1 MRVAESGDSMNN
13 RVAQARL
20 RDWMESQGFDQFY
33 VYQPANFAW
42 LTGGGDSTVEVGE
55 GIGWLEVDQD
65 AVRVH
70 TSRIEALRIAEEEV
84 HGIEIQSHPW
94 WVISSPQRPNDLDY
108 DLTRLRL
115 VLSPEEQ
122 ERFCTLGVAAAA
134 ALGEV
139 MRSAEAAWTE
149 QRLAGA
155 TAEGMIGEGIQ
166 PQVLLVAGEERIFK
180 YRHPLPKNRP
190 LGKLCMTV
198 VCGRRSGL
206 VVNLTRLRSWN
217 HPEAGRR
224 YEKVLRVE
232 AAALDASRP
241 GISLDDVLKAIR
253 DAYVEIGHADAF
265 NQHHQGGIAGY
276 RSREIVAVPNEKTRL
291 ETGMAVTWN
300 PSLSGV
306 KVEDTFLLTAR
317 GLENLTVDPHW
328 PMINVNGRKRP
339 ALLTA

>member
-1 MRVAESGDSMNN
+1 MN

-20 RDWMESQGFDQFY
+20 CDWMESHAFDRFY
-33 VYQPANFAW
+33 IYRPENFAW
-42 LTGGGDSTVEVGE
+42 LTGGGDNTVEVGE
-55 GIGWLEVDQD
+55 GIAWLEIDGESMQ
-65 AVRVH
+65 VH
-70 TSRIEALRIAEEEV
+70 TSRIEALRLAEEEV

-94 WVISSPQRPNDLDY
+94 CVTPSRQRPNDLEH

-115 VLSPEEQ
+115 VLSPGEE
-122 ERFCTLGVAAAA
+122 ERFRTLGADAAA

-139 MRSAEAAWTE
+139 MRSAEPAWTE
-149 QRLAGA
+149 QKLAAA
-155 TAEGMIGEGIQ
+155 TAEAMIGEGIQ
-166 PQVLLVAGEERIFK
+166 PLVLLVAGEERIFK
-180 YRHPLPKNRP
+180 YRHPLPKDRP

-206 VVNLTRLRSWN
+206 VINLTRLRSWD
-217 HPEAGRR
+217 HPEARRR

-241 GISLDDVLKAIR
+241 GISLDDVLKAIK

-265 NQHHQGGIAGY
+265 NAHHQGGIAGY
-276 RSREIVAVPNEKTRL
+276 RSREIVAVPKEKTRL
-291 ETGMAVTWN
+291 EAGMALAWN
-300 PSLSGV
+300 PSLEGA

-317 GLENLTVDPHW
+317 GLENLTVDPNW
-328 PMINVNGRKRP
+328 PMITVNGRKRP